1 MGWRVLCEAG
11 ILEPKR
17 TPLNITAVVLAG
29 GLGTRLRP
37 ITLNIPKPLVR
48 INEKPFLDYLL
59 QKISSMGIRDVVLLT
74 GYKHEM
80 IEKYCRKGQK
90 WGIRIKYSREPSPLG
105 TGGAI
110 LKARKLIK
118 NTALVLNGDSYF
130 QLNLQGFLSSHQK
143 NNSLATIFA
152 MHGSLSDRGAIISSK
167 NGQVLSFLEKQKGGF
182 GLFNTGAY
190 LIEPSALSFLAKK
203 IHSRKFSM
211 EKDGFPQLVAKKCM
225 YAYKG
230 KGKFLDIGTFAAL
243 AGAHKILLP
252 KSQKKE
258 AKIGAIF
265 LDRDGVI
272 NKNREN
278 YITHPDEFE
287 FENGAIE
294 GLKALSRLPLPLLI
308 VTNQSII
315 GRKLAS
321 RKTLSKIHD
330 KMLGVLVHNGIK
342 ITGILFCPHMPHKNC
357 ICRKPKTGML
367 LAAQK
372 KFRIDLK
379 KSFVIGDSSGDM
391 LMGNNAGCTT
401 ILMATGYGG
410 KDAKHPGKADYNA
423 KNLSQAAKIVK
434 ELL

>member
-1 MGWRVLCEAG
+1 M
-11 ILEPKR
+11 EPKR
-17 TPLNITAVVLAG
+17 TALGVTAVVLAG

-59 QKISSMGIRDVVLLT
+59 QKIASMGIREAVLLT

-80 IEKYCRKGQK
+80 IEKYCRNGQK
-90 WGIRIKYSREPSPLG
+90 WNLRIKYSRERSPLG

-110 LKARKLIK
+110 LRARRLIK
-118 NTALVLNGDSYF
+118 KTALVLNGDSYF
-130 QLNLQGFLSSHQK
+130 QLNLQKFLAFHEKSR
-143 NNSLATIFA
+143 SLATIFA
-152 MHGSLSDRGAIISSK
+152 MRGSLRERGSIEAAK
-167 NGQVLSFLEKQKGGF
+167 NGKVSAFLEKQKGGF

-190 LIEPSALSFLAKK
+190 LLEPSALSFLAKK
-203 IHSRKFSM
+203 VRARKFSM

-225 YAYKG
+225 YAYEG

-252 KSQKKE
+252 KSKKKE
-258 AKIGAIF
+258 AAKGAIF

-272 NKNREN
+272 NKNREA
-278 YITHPDEFE
+278 YITHPDDFE
-287 FENGAIE
+287 FEKGAID

-315 GRKLAS
+315 GRKLAT
-321 RKTLSKIHD
+321 KETVHKIHD
-330 KMLGVLVHNGIK
+330 KMLAVLVHNGIK
-342 ITGILFCPHMPHKNC
+342 ITDILFCPHAPHENC
-357 ICRKPKTGML
+357 SCRKPKIGML
-367 LAAQK
+367 LSAQK

-401 ILMATGYGG
+401 VLVATGYGG
-410 KDAKHPGKADYNA
+410 KDARHPGKADYSA
-423 KNLSQAAKIVK
+423 KNLPQAAKIVK
-434 ELL
+434 ALL